1 MRMKNT
7 IPEALKDVDRAFRH
21 LEFSIKLMCYIE
33 LDHIDRE
40 KFDTDITLCLEREN
54 VSFPADTFQSMDSL
68 VRVARTNVGISFGIT
83 AIVLDAAFE
92 TASIKPRPESDVADD
107 LLRTFVYMVRCAFA
121 HNPALP
127 CWEVRGSYQRNLD
140 LKLEGENISIDL
152 SRLHG
157 KSFDYAD
164 IGGLAN
170 WYRIR
175 RAAER
180 LIDGAFKKTS

>member
-7 IPEALKDVDRAFRH
+7 IPEALEDVDRAFRH

-40 KFDTDITLCLEREN
+40 KFNTDVTLCLEREN
-54 VSFPADTFQSMDSL
+54 VSFPDGTFQSMDSL
-68 VRVARTNVGISFGIT
+68 VLVAQTNVGVSFGIS

-92 TASIKPRPESDVADD
+92 AAGNKPRPESNVADD
-107 LLRTFVYMVRCAFA
+107 LLRTVVYMVRCAFA

-127 CWEVRGSYQRNLD
+127 CWEVRGSYQRKLD
-140 LKLEGENISIDL
+140 LILEGENISIDL
-152 SRLHG
+152 SQLHG
-157 KSFDYAD
+157 KPFDYAD
-164 IGGLAN
+164 IGGFAN